1 MSRPDLTATERA
13 ALIRARKASGRR
25 WKAALRDAWQN
36 GTLARLVGMTGP
48 VEVLERL
55 RTKLGPS
62 GLAKV
67 RLDEDC

>member
-1 MSRPDLTATERA
+1 MMIELTVEERNALLRVQKLEGRRWRA
-13 ALIRARKASGRR
+13 ALRQ
-25 WKAALRDAWQN
+25 AWEN

-48 VEVLERL
+48 VEVLQKL